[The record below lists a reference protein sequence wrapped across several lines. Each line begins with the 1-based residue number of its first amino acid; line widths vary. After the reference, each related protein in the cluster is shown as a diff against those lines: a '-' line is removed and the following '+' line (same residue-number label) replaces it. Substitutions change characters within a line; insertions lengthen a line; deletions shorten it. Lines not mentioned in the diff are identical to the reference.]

1 MSITSQLKKSELV
14 YFLRCLHL
22 GLYNRFFTYLPSFTI
37 RHFILRRLY
46 GMRIGRQA
54 NVHMGIRVFSPQRIV
69 IVDRSVIH
77 FDCILDGR
85 CGLVVGEDVDIS
97 FQVNIF
103 TLEHDLDDPLYGP
116 TGAAVTI
123 RDHAVVATRATILPG
138 VTIGEGAV
146 VASGAVVTRDVPPY
160 TIVGG
165 VPARF
170 IRERTR
176 NLTYELAFRRY
187 FH

>member
-1 MSITSQLKKSELV
+1 MIAQLQKLEFTS
-14 YFLRCLHL
+14 FLRWLHL

-37 RHFILRRLY
+37 RHFILRYLY
-46 GMRIGRQA
+46 GMNIGRQA

-69 IVDRSVIH
+69 IGDRSVVH

-85 CGLVVGEDVDIS
+85 CGLVVGKDVDIS

-103 TLEHDLDDPLYGP
+103 TLEHDLDDPLYGSK
-116 TGAAVTI
+116 GAAVSI
-123 RDHAVVATRATILPG
+123 HDHAIISTRSTILPG
-138 VTIGEGAV
+138 VTIGEGSV
-146 VASGAVVTRDVPPY
+146 VASGAVVTKDVPPY